1 MRRKPLIGITLGD
14 PSGIGPEVVL
24 RALADR
30 RARAAAR
37 FMVFG
42 SAAIL
47 RRVARGLHLDAP
59 SFRRASGGPFD
70 HEAGRIISLTTSPQW
85 KPLPFASGKSCQANN
100 ASAHKLAAQGPFD
113 RDAGPFLME
122 CLECPARLALLGRP
136 TAAGGAASVAWI
148 ECAVQMALDGR
159 IDAVVTA
166 PISKEA
172 IRKAGYDWPG
182 HTEMI
187 AESCGVR
194 KPVMM
199 MCGNSLRVALVTTHA
214 AIKDL
219 PGLITRKNVL
229 ETIRIVDHDLKR
241 RFRLR
246 KPRIGV
252 CGLNPHAG
260 EAGLFGTEEKKAIA
274 PAIRLARREGIAC
287 DGPIPADAAFTPKLR
302 ARYDVFVAMFHDQAC
317 IPVKLLAFDSGV
329 NVTLGLPIIRTSPDH
344 GTAYDIVRKGTAN
357 PGSMVAAI
365 LLASQMARRITTKT
379 PRTAPNFETT
389 ENTEDTE

>member
-1 MRRKPLIGITLGD
+1 LNNKFEDEDEYDKLKGAAMRRKPLIGITLGD

-42 SAAIL
+42 SEAIL
-47 RRVARGLHLDAP
+47 ERVASEFHLPMPKWEAVGTFDLKIHGCKGP
-59 SFRRASGGPFD
+59 LLWNVRAV
-70 HEAGRIISLTTSPQW
+70 E
-85 KPLPFASGKSCQANN
+85 
-100 ASAHKLAAQGPFD
+100 
-113 RDAGPFLME
+113 
-122 CLECPARLALLGRP
+122 ARLALLGRP
-136 TAAGGAASVAWI
+136 TERGGAFSVTWI
-148 ECAVQMALDGR
+148 AMAVGAAMGKGLDA
-159 IDAVVTA
+159 IVTA

-172 IRKAGYDWPG
+172 IAPYGPHWPG
-182 HTEMI
+182 HTEML
-187 AESCGVR
+187 ATLTRTR

-199 MCGNSLRVALVTTHA
+199 MVAKDLRIALVTTHA

-229 ETIRIVDHDLKR
+229 ETIRIVDHGLKR
-241 RFRLR
+241 RFGLR

-260 EAGLFGTEEKKAIA
+260 EAGLFGAEEKKSIA
-274 PAIRLARREGIAC
+274 PAIRQAQREGIAC

-302 ARYDVFVAMFHDQAC
+302 ARHDAFVAMFHDQAC
-317 IPVKLLAFDSGV
+317 IPVKMLAFDSGV

-344 GTAYDIVRKGTAN
+344 GTAYDIVRKGVAN

-365 LLASQMARRITTKT
+365 LLASQMAKRLTTKT
-379 PRTAPNFETT
+379 PRHQELCPISKPRKTLKTRKRP
-389 ENTEDTE
+389 

>member
-1 MRRKPLIGITLGD
+1 MERKPLIGITLGD
-14 PSGIGPEVVL
+14 PGGIGPEVVL

-42 SAAIL
+42 SDAVL
-47 RRVARGLHLDAP
+47 RRVARELDLDAP
-59 SFRRASGGPFD
+59 SFRGASDRLDGR
-70 HEAGRIISLTTSPQW
+70 EAR
-85 KPLPFASGKSCQANN
+85 PL
-100 ASAHKLAAQGPFD
+100 
-113 RDAGPFLME
+113 LME
-122 CLECPARLALLGRP
+122 CGEYPGRLALAGRP

-148 ECAVQMALDGR
+148 ACAVQMALDRR
-159 IDAVVTA
+159 IDAVVTG

-172 IRKAGYDWPG
+172 IHRAGYDWPG

-187 AESCGVR
+187 AESAGVR

-199 MCGNSLRVALVTTHA
+199 MCGERLRVALVTTHA

-219 PGLITRKNVL
+219 PELVTRRNVL
-229 ETIRIVDHDLKR
+229 DTIRIVHRDLR
-241 RFRLR
+241 RWFGLP

-260 EAGLFGTEEKKAIA
+260 EAGLFGREEVKSIA
-274 PAIRLARREGIAC
+274 PAIRQARKEGITC
-287 DGPIPADAAFTPKLR
+287 DGPIPADAAFTPRLR

-317 IPVKLLAFDSGV
+317 IPVKMLAFDSGV

-344 GTAYDIVRKGTAN
+344 GTAYDIVRQGTAN
-357 PGSMVAAI
+357 PGSMIAAI
-365 LLASQMARRITTKT
+365 LLAATMAARR
-379 PRTAPNFETT
+379 E
-389 ENTEDTE
+389 

>member
-1 MRRKPLIGITLGD
+1 MRRKPLIGVTIGD

-30 RARAAAR
+30 RTRAAAR

-42 SAAIL
+42 SAAVL
-47 RRVARGLHLDAP
+47 RRVARELCLDAP
-59 SFRRASGGPFD
+59 DFRDAPEGPI
-70 HEAGRIISLTTSPQW
+70 G
-85 KPLPFASGKSCQANN
+85 
-100 ASAHKLAAQGPFD
+100 

-122 CLECPARLALLGRP
+122 CGECPGRLALLGRP
-136 TAAGGAASVAWI
+136 TAAGGVASVAWI
-148 ECAVQMALDGR
+148 ECAVQMALDSR
-159 IDAVVTA
+159 IGAVVTA

-172 IRKAGYDWPG
+172 IHRAGYDWPG

-187 AESCGVR
+187 AESAGVR

-199 MCGNSLRVALVTTHA
+199 MVGGGPFGRAQGRPEGNRMGGLRVALVTTHA

-219 PGLITRKNVL
+219 PELITRKNVT
-229 ETIRIVDHDLKR
+229 ETIRIVHRDLR
-241 RFRLR
+241 RWFGLR

-274 PAIRLARREGIAC
+274 PAIRQARREGIAC

-302 ARYDVFVAMFHDQAC
+302 ARYDAFVAMFHDQAC
-317 IPVKLLAFDSGV
+317 IPVKMLAFDSGV

-344 GTAYDIVRKGTAN
+344 GTAYDIVRQGKAN
-357 PGSMVAAI
+357 PGSMIAAI
-365 LLASQMARRITTKT
+365 LLAAEMAGRHG
-379 PRTAPNFETT
+379 
-389 ENTEDTE
+389 

>member
-1 MRRKPLIGITLGD
+1 MTRKKEGTIMLRKPLIGITLGD
-14 PSGIGPEVVL
+14 PSGIGPETVL

-30 RARAAAR
+30 GARAAAR

-42 SAAIL
+42 SAAVL
-47 RRVARGLHLDAP
+47 HRVAHGFHLDAP
-59 SFRRASGGPFD
+59 SFRHPSD
-70 HEAGRIISLTTSPQW
+70 S
-85 KPLPFASGKSCQANN
+85 
-100 ASAHKLAAQGPFD
+100 
-113 RDAGPFLME
+113 PFLME
-122 CLECPARLALLGRP
+122 CSECPARLALLGRS

-172 IRKAGYDWPG
+172 IHKAGYDWPG

-187 AESCGVR
+187 AESVGVR

-199 MCGNSLRVALVTTHA
+199 MVAGDLRVALVTTHA

-219 PGLITRKNVL
+219 PRLITRKNVL
-229 ETIRIVDHDLKR
+229 DTIRIVDRDLKS
-241 RFRLR
+241 RFGLP

-274 PAIRLARREGIAC
+274 PAIRQAQREGIAC

-365 LLASQMARRITTKT
+365 LLAAEMARRTNELAIGNCQLGI
-379 PRTAPNFETT
+379 AH
-389 ENTEDTE
+389 

>member
-42 SAAIL
+42 SAALL
-47 RRVARGLHLDAP
+47 RRVARGLHLNAP
-59 SFRRASGGPFD
+59 SFRRVSGGPAGGSFD
-70 HEAGRIISLTTSPQW
+70 V
-85 KPLPFASGKSCQANN
+85 
-100 ASAHKLAAQGPFD
+100 AQG
-113 RDAGPFLME
+113 GPFLME

-172 IRKAGYDWPG
+172 IHKAGYDWPG

-187 AESCGVR
+187 AESAGVR

-199 MCGNSLRVALVTTHA
+199 MVGGGLRIALVTTHA

-229 ETIRIVDHDLKR
+229 DTIRIVDHDLKR
-241 RFRLR
+241 RFGLR

-260 EAGLFGTEEKKAIA
+260 EAGLFGREEAKSIA
-274 PAIRLARREGIAC
+274 PAIRQARREGISC

-302 ARYDVFVAMFHDQAC
+302 ARHDAFVAMFHDQAC
-317 IPVKLLAFDSGV
+317 IPVKMLAFDSGV

-365 LLASQMARRITTKT
+365 LLAAEMARRITTKT
-379 PRTAPNFETT
+379 PRHRQRIT
-389 ENTEDTE
+389 EN

>member
-1 MRRKPLIGITLGD
+1 MNRKPLIGITIGD

-42 SAAIL
+42 SAAVL
-47 RRVARGLHLDAP
+47 SRVARRLHIHAP
-59 SFRRASGGPFD
+59 RFRRAAEGVI
-70 HEAGRIISLTTSPQW
+70 GRET
-85 KPLPFASGKSCQANN
+85 
-100 ASAHKLAAQGPFD
+100 
-113 RDAGPFLME
+113 GPFLME
-122 CLECPARLALLGRP
+122 CGDCPGRLALLGRP
-136 TAAGGAASVAWI
+136 TTAGGAASVAWI
-148 ECAVQMALDGR
+148 ECAAQMALDRR

-172 IRKAGYDWPG
+172 IHKAGYDWPG

-187 AESCGVR
+187 AESAGVR

-199 MCGNSLRVALVTTHA
+199 MVGGGPFDRAQGRLRVALVTTHA

-219 PGLITRKNVL
+219 PGLVTRKNVL
-229 ETIRIVDHDLKR
+229 DTIRILDHDLKR
-241 RFRLR
+241 RCGLR

-260 EAGLFGTEEKKAIA
+260 EAGLFGREEAKSIA
-274 PAIRLARREGIAC
+274 PAIRQARSEGIAC

-302 ARYDVFVAMFHDQAC
+302 ARYDAFVAMFHDQAC
-317 IPVKLLAFDSGV
+317 IPVKMLAFDSGV

-344 GTAYDIVRKGTAN
+344 GTAYDIVRQGRAN

-365 LLASQMARRITTKT
+365 LLAAEMAGGH
-379 PRTAPNFETT
+379 E
-389 ENTEDTE
+389 

>member
-1 MRRKPLIGITLGD
+1 MGSNRNRRKPLLGITLGD

-37 FMVFG
+37 FIVYG
-42 SAAIL
+42 RAAIL
-47 RRVARGLHLDAP
+47 RRVASKFNLPQPEWEA
-59 SFRRASGGPFD
+59 FD
-70 HEAGRIISLTTSPQW
+70 FKHRPAG
-85 KPLPFASGKSCQANN
+85 
-100 ASAHKLAAQGPFD
+100 D
-113 RDAGPFLME
+113 GPFLYDYFSRSTRIDRRFSR
-122 CLECPARLALLGRP
+122 LVSRLALAGRA
-136 TAAGGAASVAWI
+136 TKWGGYVSKEWTW
-148 ECAVQMALDGR
+148 CAVVDALSR
-159 IDAVVTA
+159 VMVDAIVTA

-172 IRKAGYDWPG
+172 LHKAGWPWPG

-187 AESCGVR
+187 ASWTNTR

-199 MCGNSLRVALVTTHA
+199 MVGGGLRIALVTTHA

-229 ETIRIVDHDLKR
+229 DTIRIVDRDLKR
-241 RFRLR
+241 RFGLR

-274 PAIRLARREGIAC
+274 PAIREARREGIAC

-317 IPVKLLAFDSGV
+317 IPVKMLAFDSGV

-344 GTAYDIVRKGTAN
+344 GTAYDIVRKGIAN

-365 LLASQMARRITTKT
+365 LLAAQMARRK
-379 PRTAPNFETT
+379 RRGMSDE
-389 ENTEDTE
+389 